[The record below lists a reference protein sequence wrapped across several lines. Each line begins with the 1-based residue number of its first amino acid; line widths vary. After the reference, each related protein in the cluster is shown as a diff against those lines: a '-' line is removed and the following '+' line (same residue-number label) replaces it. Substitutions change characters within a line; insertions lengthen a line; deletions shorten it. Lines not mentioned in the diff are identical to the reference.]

1 MLVIHAVTAWP
12 TSAASLAGR
21 ARDHATETLV
31 GVVNRILAGKVPD
44 AVAPLLTAGRGL
56 TIPKDDKGNLRPIVV
71 GHVLLRFVSSLALS
85 LSREACDE
93 YFLGGGAAAKQFGVG
108 VASGCNLMAMTV
120 DQYLRNHPGHIAISC
135 DTKNAFHALEH
146 RSRALPPP

>member
-1 MLVIHAVTAWP
+1 M
-12 TSAASLAGR
+12 
-21 ARDHATETLV
+21 
-31 GVVNRILAGKVPD
+31 GVVNRTLAGKVPD

-71 GHVLLRFVSSLALS
+71 GHVPLRFVSSLALS

-120 DQYLRNHPGHIAISC
+120 DQYLRNNPGHIAISM
-135 DTKNAFHALEH
+135 DAKNALEH
-146 RSRALPPP
+146 RSRALSPP